1 MERMKPV
8 RQIEVPAAARELS
21 TLDRIDYA
29 DAFRVD
35 TGPAPGRTA
44 EQWARSVLE
53 DAPATMRTTLL
64 SGWASLGL
72 KVGRPGSEG
81 TVLGW
86 KVLESTPDH
95 ILLGADSRIG
105 MPGELLFKR
114 ERDGLLF
121 ATFVQYGNPAARA
134 VWAGVEQVHV
144 RIVRGILERAG
155 GRTSV

>member
-1 MERMKPV
+1 MELV

-21 TLDRIDYA
+21 TLSRVDYA

-35 TGPAPGRTA
+35 TGSAAGRTA
-44 EQWARSVLE
+44 EQWARAVLE
-53 DAPATMRTTLL
+53 DAPATTRTTLL

-72 KVGRPGSEG
+72 KVGRPGSDG

-86 KVLESTPDH
+86 KVRRNTPDVL
-95 ILLGADSRIG
+95 LLGADSRIG

-134 VWAGVEQVHV
+134 VWAGVEHVHV
-144 RIVRGILERAG
+144 RIVRSILERAG
-155 GRTSV
+155 RRSSD